1 MSRPTM
7 SAITAEIDAV
17 TGIEENMVDAEDSL
31 GDPGDPGDP
40 EVFGGSVARRVH

>member
-1 MSRPTM
+1 M

-31 GDPGDPGDP
+31 GDPGDPG
-40 EVFGGSVARRVH
+40 EFGGSVARRVH

>member
-1 MSRPTM
+1 MM

-31 GDPGDPGDP
+31 GDPGDPGGPGDP
-40 EVFGGSVARRVH
+40 GEFGGSAARRVH